1 VGLRHQLRLAPGV
14 VHVLRHP
21 AQGVAGIRDG
31 GDVQR
36 GEVGF
41 HRIGREQGGDLGEG
55 DAVAPGPGLRRVVE
69 WLRQVAAQGVDGA
82 VVDVELELDGGVWLL
97 RL

>member
-1 VGLRHQLRLAPGV
+1 V
-14 VHVLRHP
+14 
-21 AQGVAGIRDG
+21 
-31 GDVQR
+31 R
-36 GEVGF
+36 GSLPPPLDDTPE
-41 HRIGREQGGDLGEG
+41 
-55 DAVAPGPGLRRVVE
+55 AWARRVVE